1 MAGFLAELRADL
13 RSRIPLL
20 VWVLTT
26 AVLAATGPFGSYG
39 EMTLAERGLFWAPVL
54 AVCIAAATLIRAF
67 VYGALN
73 LRSGLGGSV
82 LITALMC
89 LALCP
94 PLMLVLHG
102 LFGERPASMPGLAE
116 IVLLIASVSLGVCSL
131 RHSAEIPGEPG
142 EGPAEAAVPVA
153 ESGSGSG
160 AAAEAPQLPRLMR
173 RVDPGLQGD
182 LWSMTVRDHYVDVVT
197 SAGPVSLLM
206 RFGDA
211 IEEAEP
217 VEGLQIHRSHWV
229 ALSAIEGIDREGQ
242 RLFVRVKGGQRLP
255 VSKAHRAKV
264 EEHPGL
270 PPAPQTTPAV
280 SSAA

>member
-1 MAGFLAELRADL
+1 MAGFLSELRADL
-13 RSRIPLL
+13 QSRIPLL

-39 EMTLAERGLFWAPVL
+39 EMSLGQRGMFWAPVL
-54 AVCIAAATLIRAF
+54 AICIGAATLIRAF
-67 VYGALN
+67 VYG
-73 LRSGLGGSV
+73 GLKIRNHLIGSV

-94 PLMLVLHG
+94 PLILVLG
-102 LFGERPASMPGLAE
+102 VLFGDRPASMPDLEE

-131 RHSAEIPGEPG
+131 RHSAEIVVAPLADTAEDLVSP
-142 EGPAEAAVPVA
+142 PAPPPVPEDCPAAQ
-153 ESGSGSG
+153 S
-160 AAAEAPQLPRLMR
+160 RLMR
-173 RVDPGLQGD
+173 RIAPELQGD

-197 SAGPVSLLM
+197 SVGPVSLLM

-229 ALSAIEGIDREGQ
+229 ALSAVEGTDREGQ

-264 EEHPGL
+264 DERLGL
-270 PPAPQTTPAV
+270 PPATPPAV
-280 SSAA
+280 STAA